1 MRPSTASVWWALSIG
16 LALLGAWGSFA
27 AVMWPWLLRPQF
39 EALEAQH
46 QEAYYWSVILPA
58 PWWMTLGNVAF
69 YLSWA
74 APGAAWMGWRREKS
88 RRRRAILGVFFA
100 LLFLPTLGVG
110 IIMLTSLL
118 AG

>member
-1 MRPSTASVWWALSIG
+1 
-16 LALLGAWGSFA
+16 
-27 AVMWPWLLRPQF
+27 MWPWLSRPQF

-46 QEAYYWSVILPA
+46 REAYYWSVILPA
-58 PWWMTLGNVAF
+58 PRWLTLGNVAF
-69 YLSWA
+69 YLSWV